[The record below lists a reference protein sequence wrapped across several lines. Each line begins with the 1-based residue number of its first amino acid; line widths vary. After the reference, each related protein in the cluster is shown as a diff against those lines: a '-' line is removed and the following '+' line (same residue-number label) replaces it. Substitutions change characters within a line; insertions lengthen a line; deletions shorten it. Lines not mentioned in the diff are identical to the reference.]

1 MQICYESL
9 DTKSLGLKLDCC
21 EEMDKIVSVLEGSMS
36 RTKGFILK
44 SLLDTLQYMKSNNI
58 HIDPVKEFELEQKVN
73 CNFLGTTKESFT
85 LEEGND

>member
-1 MQICYESL
+1 MHHQGVGRLGELVMALPASSCAGIFLQIGYESL
-9 DTKSLGLKLDCC
+9 DTKSLGLKLDFC

-58 HIDPVKEFELEQKVN
+58 HIDQV
-73 CNFLGTTKESFT
+73 
-85 LEEGND
+85 